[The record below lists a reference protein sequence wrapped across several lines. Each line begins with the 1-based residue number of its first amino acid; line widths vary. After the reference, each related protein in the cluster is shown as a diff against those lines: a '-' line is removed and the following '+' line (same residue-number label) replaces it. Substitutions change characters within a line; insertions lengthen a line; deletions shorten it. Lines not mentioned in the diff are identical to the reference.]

1 MAQAF
6 NLTAQLNLRG
16 PNNVGKIVSQIKKQL
31 GTINANVN
39 IAINPAAI
47 QTVTQLNSA
56 LTTLNTTLATTSA
69 NATTTAAAVNS
80 LMQAM
85 NAAANSN
92 INQSLNNASNAV
104 QQLGANANAAA
115 GGGAG
120 GGGGVTQLRTEMEE
134 FGRQSALAVRRFAAF
149 SLVTSTVF
157 ALTNAFNQAFKA
169 FIDFDKEFVKLQQ
182 VTGESAARLQNLAG
196 TITELSTSLGVSS
209 SQLAVVSSTL
219 AQAGLSAKD
228 TERALKAL
236 ALSSLAPSF
245 DDMNQTV
252 EGSIALMRQ
261 FGISA
266 DQLGAALGSVNAV
279 SAQFAVESSD
289 IIAAIQRTGGVFAS
303 ASKGVSEGT
312 QALNE
317 FIAVFTSVRA
327 TTRESAETIATG
339 LRTIFTRIQRG
350 STIEALKEFGV
361 TLTDAEGKFVG
372 AYKAVELLSRGL
384 NSIDPRDLKFSQ
396 IIEELGG
403 FRQIGKVIPLIQ
415 QFGTAQQALAIAQGG
430 QTSLTEDAIV
440 AQLSL
445 ANQFAKVRE
454 EFVAMVREIGGTD
467 TFQTLAKGALQ
478 LASAL
483 IQIADSV
490 KGVLPVLAVITA
502 VRGAG
507 ALRQF
512 GRGFVGGMRG
522 GQQNAAA
529 GGMIRKYAIG
539 GQVPVALMPGET
551 VVYPDMVNRIGVPK
565 LRQLNHADK
574 KMARG
579 GGVGLVPGK
588 GRTDSFKTTLPV
600 GSFVI
605 RTDATKALGGPVG
618 VMKEARYQGGG
629 YVQRFRKGTQNK
641 LQKRTQR
648 THFGPKTP
656 LSPEEAKL
664 AESMGTGSLRV
675 VAGKTERQI
684 NFQPNIDSLINQRL
698 RRGTQKTGVPKT
710 DLLKD
715 ISQRSAI
722 ELFEAKGIPATIFKQ
737 LVASKKLDGL
747 KDALLKGVKSKKVPA
762 LLKSDSELDFILKDF
777 IKPYLGKVKTSAG
790 SLWDELVQYQAL
802 TNPREVGGR
811 TTLPTVKKSLSKT
824 LGETLAFGGL
834 IQKFGKGSFKPLESM
849 GKSDLL
855 KEALDS
861 GLLERVPTGFR
872 ESIDKR
878 SKSFDQVIYDKLLK
892 DLGEKRGSAEV
903 SATRTSKRAKK
914 RNIAVVGLGGEKS
927 STELTTPGIEA
938 NLKKGTRAF
947 PGVPATLQTGSLP
960 PDVAKKVQAIIR
972 NQSERIASVVGK
984 LIAGKAGSTPVTDK
998 KQIRAIVG
1006 KQLDNLSGL
1015 LFESGLAVAGAP
1027 YDPASKAIDFSK
1039 GLGDK
1044 LGTMFGVDPKA
1055 LTDATNQAT
1064 KEVAKTKVA
1073 KGQFDRG
1080 RKAALVSKRQQKRNF
1095 GGFIQR
1101 FAKGSSTPVRNLG
1114 YIDGDVL
1121 NDPANAE
1128 IVRKEMERLGITDIH
1143 KYKSHLSTM
1152 SAARRKSGDL
1162 SRLSTIYG
1170 VAGSGKSTFVQGGA
1184 RAAEADNA
1192 KLRKTNRYPILTEE
1206 DVLRSSQIIDST
1218 SVAGPNQ
1225 KEVLSQSDRIVNLSS
1240 RTKESQEVLKGNRKS
1255 RDLTGKGLFG
1265 RKPGATKDAS
1275 LDSGPGEAYIAASEV
1290 SGVNPKKVATYAIGP
1305 NFSKKRTSQPKVRSP
1320 EKTGLFY
1327 GNFGPTTSGHLS
1339 VVEEAKKRGIKPED
1353 FVALVSGDTPIDYA
1367 SADEH
1372 SKRTAIF
1379 PQTSKTGPSRL
1390 GMARATFGA
1399 VGANV
1404 AAMPKGSGP
1413 GSIPSAFKVGDDSYI
1428 VPRGQKDIAF
1438 AGDEKGEGS
1447 LNQYTKSGYSVESL
1461 PRTGGISGTDA
1472 RNAIMNNDMVAM
1484 KKLLSPEGMS
1494 YVQQHL
1500 ETIQKRPGI
1509 LDSILQRFQENSQ
1522 SGKGSAGR
1530 LSSVKEQLS
1539 KLPARKSKTTPPEVV
1554 EQMESLRKE
1563 RDKLT
1568 SKVGR
1573 RPARMLSRLES
1584 RRPKAVGGIIQRFG
1598 RGGLSN
1604 RLGVFDFDM
1613 TTGEGAQQET
1623 PSLSGFKNPDLAVP
1637 DILGAKPTGVIK
1649 LMKQYGASRLLT
1661 ARSGGPKGE
1670 MTTALGSFFKKN
1682 GVYLPSNR
1690 IETLGD
1696 QVNNLSTAEKKAR
1709 SLYDLVKKY
1718 GGVDFFDDHPDNI
1731 NAAKMVRGVDA
1742 RRVKLRKAAGGEI
1755 PIIAQEGE
1763 YVVNRKSAQSFGYDN
1778 LAKINKYHSGGR
1790 VGRVQKFASGGQ
1802 PKLDTLGATATGLS
1816 PRAFQIFEKTLF
1828 KVSDLFNGMGAR
1840 TLKTTQAMDMIAAVS
1855 PQLAADIQ
1863 YNGMV
1868 HKRTATAQESVAV
1881 RYATL
1886 MQQLQ
1891 KTNLTQQQLD
1901 KITAAYSNT
1910 IQADTNAK
1918 NLSIMQTKSLG
1929 SKIASAWN
1937 KASGIVSQ
1945 AASSFAAT
1953 LGKKTSTA
1961 TPSPAT
1967 NPQPSGISP
1976 AQQVA
1981 QFQSQGI
1988 QGAALKQA
1996 MQNAGYGKGG
2006 VNNPIAQQAISQVQ
2020 GMSAQAQQ
2028 AQTQRPSMMGRIG
2041 QGVRGIMGGQ
2051 ASMSMGFALPMLAS
2065 SLTSEEPVS
2074 AEQAKSNATL
2084 GGVATG
2090 AGIGAS
2096 LGGLPGAL
2104 IGAVGG
2110 LITGIDAGA
2119 KAARQFAINIARNKI
2134 EDSGEKLAKTF
2145 EEINKQSSATPAQLA
2160 SLNTALKA
2168 SINAAL
2174 ESGTQALPK
2183 ASLSQLLTEVG
2194 VAALGGGQTSTKE
2207 NVDTRAAIFEQK
2219 GFMGLIKAMRGGQDV
2234 ENSMYRD
2241 IAPTLARETSKGYA
2255 VAASQAKS
2263 VFEQQFKQ
2271 GQSIEDL
2278 MNGPEWNKQA
2288 EVLARSNAAIQEQIL
2303 LIQNLSG
2310 VSETEK
2316 KARIDS
2322 IIATEAEGQARK
2334 QFSEVKIAEDLKK
2347 LQKDINNL
2355 SFSFNRML
2363 GNMDAAVQSSVAN
2376 LAKLDESLSL
2386 SSASLSGGAKVGG
2399 SSSGVQNT
2407 LDVLKN
2413 PQGYSESQKNTAFS
2427 RAASPFGSQAG
2438 NIEKVLKA
2446 GSGLESTILGTINK
2460 TLSGTPKGETQE
2472 AVTAKIESAIRGQ
2485 LKDLQL
2491 PPSLADKLSKQIGQS
2506 VGKLRQ
2512 DGEDT
2517 VDYSQLIES
2526 VPELSK
2532 TIDLFKNTADQ
2543 ASKAM
2548 EFNKQ
2553 AFDRLSEATNQQ
2565 IDLTVESNA
2574 RTRNAQNI
2582 LAKGS
2587 MDLNKALGMNVSLGA
2602 RRSAIESPIRSMTG
2616 GTTDPSAIGM
2626 NYNRLEAQRQQ
2637 LQTGRNQAAASGDVG
2652 AVRAFDNQLAQT
2664 NTSLRENIDALKGM
2678 ADSSELASAALDEI
2692 DKAQKRQ
2699 QAGVGFM
2706 EKLVT
2711 STPKELANMNQAFAR
2726 LDANMKGIAVGGTN
2740 PEQRKQ
2746 SLEMFQMIAPFLGD
2760 QEKGLQANVLQS
2772 MLQESGVG
2780 ISPMLQQ
2787 VLDGMRNPTA
2797 DPQQALAIQTY
2808 QEATQKQAEANLQ
2821 LATMNTNLANDI
2833 STKTGNAVAAAIQS
2847 NNIKFE
2853 QKQLDD
2859 LISRI
2864 NIVPTD
2870 VVPAVG
2876 KADGGLIYKA
2886 VGGSIFKPKGT
2897 DTVPAML
2904 TPGEFVVNRSATQAN
2919 LPLLKSINNGYSK
2932 GGKVKYLA
2940 GGGYV
2945 SSNILKKDVDVLN
2958 PSLNTDQDISND
2970 NLPIYNPELFPTT
2983 DAKKFSKLSGFI
2995 SSTTRSWS
3003 YAGIVNG
3010 LSTYLNE
3017 LKKSGGSSD
3026 YWGGQEIRSAADVND
3041 YNTKIIANGGPDMS
3055 KFPIDFM
3062 TGSTE
3067 EFGYAPSFQ
3076 LETKRSGFGN
3086 RWMLPSI
3093 SSLKDSGNATAAG
3106 KLEKS
3111 IKAQT
3116 LVSNIPFDAEIL
3128 NKIISNSIST
3138 IIGSAK
3144 LRKGKSAADITK
3156 YSEKK
3161 LLDINESSDYGYV
3174 GNQLDI
3180 LDAAR
3185 SASSIAKVFE
3195 PIDIIKNKLQDKP
3208 SSLGSAVLGISD
3220 VAKLYQMS
3228 AGGGFRFDP
3237 NAIDPDK
3244 YMGGVFVSPNK
3255 KESTVIGSN
3264 FKGNVLAGAAGAG
3277 SGGGSNGV
3285 GFSENSMAV
3294 GLPTEA
3300 TIGSKLLNTQ
3310 MLDVLKTKAT
3320 EYETAVNTAYSELDT
3335 YIKNP
3340 DNFNSTST
3348 QTQKASNIS
3357 GLLRRIYDSNWPGLY
3372 IKLPTDNLNDEWK
3385 SKGTNGLAIFKPDLA
3400 SIWEAKIALALTTP
3414 NKDLYKKAKG
3424 YKLNGEPSLVKI
3436 GNQSQETIEAAGE
3449 EYLDG
3454 VKSFPWIGDIKLA
3467 EEFSNNILRL
3477 EQEASQKSFVSA
3489 FKVDE
3494 QPIPEKVTLDKITLD
3509 KLGPGFSK
3517 DTKAEFGF
3525 QYRNIEVPKLSRNTG
3540 YAPPQNGEILKGII
3554 VSAGGA
3560 LDTSVLN
3567 PFLGEDITA
3576 GKGNIFANSL
3586 DEIKQKLIDTYTKY
3600 FEGDQA
3606 AFTSFSL
3613 ATLATPQ
3620 TWMTDL
3626 EKLNAYTTEDGLI
3639 TNPWFPKISADAYK
3653 NQLLTSPG
3661 SGGQATTIPGATI
3674 SIGDKLKTA
3683 QQLINQIIGPKIGV
3697 IRAFGY
3703 GLSPL
3708 SVPAQIGQYAEGLI
3722 SLSKSFGSKI
3732 VGQNGSVNPN
3742 LADVWGRIT
3751 AVGETF
3757 KFLAK
3762 DDLLGLSNKI
3772 GLGQSAMGVPDTGA
3786 ISSQVAQYAQF
3797 LATQGTFLAGVS
3809 GQAQQTLEKQV
3820 TGDQQIASTSL
3831 SGGKSQ
3837 SISDIFKGASDTT
3850 VAKDG
3855 KIQSK
3860 EATPPKTLLD
3870 LGKKVFNPYN
3880 SFANPNDRASL
3891 IDYLMSQIKDQVNP
3905 YFKSGVTILRNYLLG
3920 MDTLISGAT
3929 VNEQDLD
3936 VNYKGANSA
3945 LLALTNGEFG
3955 ALPNVQKIKELA
3967 AFRAAQQQAK
3977 KDKAKQEAQ
3986 NPGQVAAMA
3995 TGGVV
4000 YASNGTL
4007 VNYQPRGTDTVPAML
4022 TPGEFV
4028 VNRSATQKNLP
4039 LLHAINSG
4047 GTQGLNRG
4055 GIVNYLQSGGIILPQ
4070 YHADG
4075 AVASS
4080 TNSVVGGGSIK
4091 VDGSSAARG
4100 LESALTVGTNA
4111 LKQVLQGFG
4120 ISPESIT
4127 AINSFVTGL
4136 QKVSEVLANINITPE
4151 VKFTGSVDVNVRGA
4165 EGLTGPMRDLV
4176 NGAINNAMTRL
4187 QSANSGAKLEVPQGD
4202 FTSGK

>member
-39 IAINPAAI
+39 VTINPATI

-115 GGGAG
+115 GGGAGGG

-384 NSIDPRDLKFSQ
+384 NGIDPRDLKFSQ

-415 QFGTAQQALAIAQGG
+415 QFGTAQQALAVAQGG

-522 GQQNAAA
+522 GQQNAAT
-529 GGMIRKYAIG
+529 GGMIRKYAVG

-565 LRQLNHADK
+565 LRELNLADK

-605 RTDATKALGGPVG
+605 RTDATRALGGPDG
-618 VMKEARYQGGG
+618 VMRASGYAMGGDVQNFKRGTSKPIQKKRTAEQRDEEGRTRQQFYADMVSKRKRPTVDEEGRTREEFYADMVRYAMGG
-629 YVQRFRKGTQNK
+629 YVQKLKIGGQAKRKKVDQLDPEEYKDQIAAAKSSFSILNQKAVGAAI
-641 LQKRTQR
+641 LQ
-648 THFGPKTP
+648 GPKRGDPPNSKISKSSIIASLGKGSPYQKILQSSLAKGSIAVQRESLDPKAYKLFDNAIEEGLVSGLNTATSK
-656 LSPEEAKL
+656 LSTAYPELPVPAIN
-664 AESMGTGSLRV
+664 AE
-675 VAGKTERQI
+675 TERRKYLAGVNDAAKGNLFEEILTSMKNKGVYDSNPDPQRPFDFSPSATST
-684 NFQPNIDSLINQRL
+684 NFGLGKL
-698 RRGTQKTGVPKT
+698 FPKLST
-710 DLLKD
+710 LSYVDAKASSPSDANMTSKIARQALKD
-715 ISQRSAI
+715 I
-722 ELFEAKGIPATIFKQ
+722 G
-737 LVASKKLDGL
+737 
-747 KDALLKGVKSKKVPA
+747 
-762 LLKSDSELDFILKDF
+762 ILKDR
-777 IKPYLGKVKTSAG
+777 KQKSTAE
-790 SLWDELVQYQAL
+790 DL
-802 TNPREVGGR
+802 TNIEKQIRQSLSGINQNTGLTLSEIQARIPGAKERQVTAISKELGLDRTNVGG
-811 TTLPTVKKSLSKT
+811 KKNYIRRF
-824 LGETLAFGGL
+824 FGGP
-834 IQKFGKGSFKPLESM
+834 IQKFGIGGQTKPVSRTVGIIDSDSWKGDSPDIAAAMKELGITKPDEYKAYMSNLAAQKRQSNGVRKLRVATAVAAAGKTRIAFGGARGQEADNATLRKTTRTQIRVPSDFDRLGPKDEIVDTTSVVTPRNLGALRAADRIRVISTRSKESQDKVVENRNTRDIL
-849 GKSDLL
+849 GASGQVDPTGTNFGQYDREAKSVS
-855 KEALDS
+855 KAPKSSGPMEAL
-861 GLLERVPTGFR
+861 LAAT
-872 ESIDKR
+872 
-878 SKSFDQVIYDKLLK
+878 
-892 DLGEKRGSAEV
+892 EV
-903 SATRTSKRAKK
+903 S
-914 RNIAVVGLGGEKS
+914 
-927 STELTTPGIEA
+927 
-938 NLKKGTRAF
+938 
-947 PGVPATLQTGSLP
+947 
-960 PDVAKKVQAIIR
+960 
-972 NQSERIASVVGK
+972 
-984 LIAGKAGSTPVTDK
+984 
-998 KQIRAIVG
+998 
-1006 KQLDNLSGL
+1006 
-1015 LFESGLAVAGAP
+1015 
-1027 YDPASKAIDFSK
+1027 
-1039 GLGDK
+1039 
-1044 LGTMFGVDPKA
+1044 GVDPKKIIT
-1055 LTDATNQAT
+1055 TDLA
-1064 KEVAKTKVA
+1064 
-1073 KGQFDRG
+1073 
-1080 RKAALVSKRQQKRNF
+1080 
-1095 GGFIQR
+1095 
-1101 FAKGSSTPVRNLG
+1101 
-1114 YIDGDVL
+1114 
-1121 NDPANAE
+1121 
-1128 IVRKEMERLGITDIH
+1128 
-1143 KYKSHLSTM
+1143 
-1152 SAARRKSGDL
+1152 
-1162 SRLSTIYG
+1162 
-1170 VAGSGKSTFVQGGA
+1170 
-1184 RAAEADNA
+1184 
-1192 KLRKTNRYPILTEE
+1192 
-1206 DVLRSSQIIDST
+1206 
-1218 SVAGPNQ
+1218 
-1225 KEVLSQSDRIVNLSS
+1225 
-1240 RTKESQEVLKGNRKS
+1240 
-1255 RDLTGKGLFG
+1255 TGK
-1265 RKPGATKDAS
+1265 RISP
-1275 LDSGPGEAYIAASEV
+1275 
-1290 SGVNPKKVATYAIGP
+1290 
-1305 NFSKKRTSQPKVRSP
+1305 PKVRTP
-1320 EKTGLFY
+1320 DKMGVIT
-1327 GNFGPTTSGHLS
+1327 GNFGPTTPAHL
-1339 VVEEAKKRGIKPED
+1339 EMAKIGAKTAGIKNENV
-1353 FVALVSGDTPIDYA
+1353 VAMVANDVPIDPFNRDPEA
-1367 SADEH
+1367 E
-1372 SKRTAIF
+1372 RTAYL
-1379 PQTSKTGPSRL
+1379 PQKSKTGPSRY
-1390 GMARATFGA
+1390 GMAQAVFGA
-1399 VGANV
+1399 QGFSVH
-1404 AAMPKGSGP
+1404 AMERGSSPKSMP
-1413 GSIPSAFKVGDDSYI
+1413 YAFQTGQDTDTYI
-1428 VPRGQKDIAF
+1428 VPSDKTQKFEI
-1438 AGDEKGEGS
+1438 GGS
-1447 LNQYTKSGYSVESL
+1447 DKPETSRYPGYDPIRVSRTSGPTE
-1461 PRTGGISGTDA
+1461 GISATLAREAINSGNMGEMQKFLTKEGIEYLSRTDA
-1472 RNAIMNNDMVAM
+1472 DGATYLS
-1484 KKLLSPEGMS
+1484 KL
-1494 YVQQHL
+1494 
-1500 ETIQKRPGI
+1500 QKRPQL
-1509 LDSILQRFQENSQ
+1509 LDSILARIQKNAQE
-1522 SGKGSAGR
+1522 GRGIPGR
-1530 LSSVKEQLS
+1530 LSKVQEELS
-1539 KLPARKSKTTPPEVV
+1539 KLPARKTKTTPPEVLA
-1554 EQMESLRKE
+1554 EMDRYRQE
-1563 RDKLT
+1563 REKLT
-1568 SKVGR
+1568 KKLGQ
-1573 RPARMLSRLES
+1573 RPARMLPRLES
-1584 RRPKAVGGIIQRFG
+1584 R
-1598 RGGLSN
+1598 
-1604 RLGVFDFDM
+1604 
-1613 TTGEGAQQET
+1613 
-1623 PSLSGFKNPDLAVP
+1623 
-1637 DILGAKPTGVIK
+1637 
-1649 LMKQYGASRLLT
+1649 
-1661 ARSGGPKGE
+1661 
-1670 MTTALGSFFKKN
+1670 
-1682 GVYLPSNR
+1682 
-1690 IETLGD
+1690 
-1696 QVNNLSTAEKKAR
+1696 
-1709 SLYDLVKKY
+1709 
-1718 GGVDFFDDHPDNI
+1718 
-1731 NAAKMVRGVDA
+1731 A
-1742 RRVKLRKAAGGEI
+1742 RRANGGEI

-1778 LAKINKYHSGGR
+1778 LAEINKYHSGGV
-1790 VGRVQKFASGGQ
+1790 VGKVQKFASGGQ

-1855 PQLAADIQ
+1855 PQLAADIK

-1868 HKRTATAQESVAV
+1868 HKRTATAQEAVAV

-1886 MQQLQ
+1886 IQNVQ
-1891 KTNLTQQQLD
+1891 KNNLTQKQLD
-1901 KITAAYSNT
+1901 KITAAYANT

-1918 NLSIMQTKSLG
+1918 NFSITQTKSLG

-1937 KASGIVSQ
+1937 KASGVVSQ

-1953 LGKKTSTA
+1953 LGKKSSVTTPTSLPVA
-1961 TPSPAT
+1961 TPQASSATTPAPT
-1967 NPQPSGISP
+1967 PLPANPWATVGGGMGVAASGGGNIVSQNQ
-1976 AQQVA
+1976 AQA
-1981 QFQSQGI
+1981 Q
-1988 QGAALKQA
+1988 A
-1996 MQNAGYGKGG
+1996 
-2006 VNNPIAQQAISQVQ
+2006 QAISQVQ
-2020 GMSAQAQQ
+2020 GM
-2028 AQTQRPSMMGRIG
+2028 AQTQPQRPSMMGRIG
-2041 QGVRGIMGGQ
+2041 QGVKGIMGGQ
-2051 ASMSMGFALPMLAS
+2051 GSMAMGFALPMLAS
-2065 SLTSEEPVS
+2065 SLTSGEPVS

-2096 LGGLPGAL
+2096 LAGLPGML

-2271 GQSIEDL
+2271 GKSVADIMSSDPAEWKKQS
-2278 MNGPEWNKQA
+2278 

-2322 IIATEAEGQARK
+2322 IIATEAEGQVRK

-2347 LQKDINNL
+2347 LQKEINNL

-2413 PQGYSESQKNTAFS
+2413 PAGYSESQKNTAFS

-2446 GSGLESTILGTINK
+2446 GSGLESTVLGTINK
-2460 TLSGTPKGETQE
+2460 TLSGSKGETQE
-2472 AVTAKIESAIRGQ
+2472 AITAKIESAIRGQ

-2532 TIDLFKNTADQ
+2532 TIDVFKNTADQ

-2587 MDLNKALGMNVSLGA
+2587 MDLNKALGMNVSLGT

-2699 QAGVGFM
+2699 QAGVGIM

-2746 SLEMFQMIAPFLGD
+2746 SLELFQMISPFLGD

-2821 LATMNTNLANDI
+2821 LATMNSNLANDI

-2859 LISRI
+2859 LISKI
-2864 NIVPTD
+2864 NIVPTE

-2940 GGGYV
+2940 SGGYV
-2945 SSNILKKDVDVLN
+2945 TSNILKKDSDIRN
-2958 PSLNTDQDISND
+2958 ESLNTDKDVSND
-2970 NLPIYNPELFPTT
+2970 DLPVYNPELFPTT
-2983 DAKKFSKLSGFI
+2983 DSKKFSKLSGFI
-2995 SSTTRSWS
+2995 SSTTRSWN

-3010 LSTYLNE
+3010 LSSYFDE
-3017 LKKSGGSSD
+3017 LKKSGGSSN
-3026 YWGGQEIRSAADVND
+3026 YWAGQDIRSAADVND
-3041 YNTKIIANGGPDMS
+3041 YNNKIIANRGPDMS
-3055 KFPIDFM
+3055 KFPINFM
-3062 TGSTE
+3062 VGSTE
-3067 EFGYAPSFQ
+3067 EFGYAPEFK

-3093 SSLKDSGNATAAG
+3093 SSLKDSGSAKAAG

-3111 IKAQT
+3111 ITAQT
-3116 LVSNIPFDAEIL
+3116 LVPSIPFDSEIL
-3128 NKIISNSIST
+3128 NKIISNSVPT
-3138 IIGSAK
+3138 IIGSSK
-3144 LRKGKSAADITK
+3144 LRKGKSGADITK

-3161 LLDINESSDYGYV
+3161 LLDINDSSEYGYV
-3174 GNQLDI
+3174 GNQLEI
-3180 LDAAR
+3180 LDMAR
-3185 SASSIAKVFE
+3185 SASSIATALA
-3195 PIDIIKNKLQDKP
+3195 PIDAIKNKLQDKP
-3208 SSLGSAVLGISD
+3208 APLGSAVLTGLSD
-3220 VAKLYQMS
+3220 VAKLYQQS
-3228 AGGGFRFDP
+3228 AGGGFIYDP
-3237 NAIDPDK
+3237 NAVDPGK
-3244 YMGGVFVSPNK
+3244 YMGGVFVSPK
-3255 KESTVIGSN
+3255 DKASTVIGSN

-3285 GFSENSMAV
+3285 GFSENTMAV
-3294 GLPTEA
+3294 GPPTEA

-3310 MLDVLKTKAT
+3310 MLDILKTKAT
-3320 EYETAVNTAYSELDT
+3320 EYQTAVNTAYSELDA

-3340 DNFNSTST
+3340 DNFNSTSR
-3348 QTQKASNIS
+3348 QTQKVSNIS
-3357 GLLRRIYDSNWPGLY
+3357 GLLSRIYDGNWPGLY
-3372 IKLPTDNLNDEWK
+3372 IKLPTDDLNDAWK
-3385 SKGTNGLAIFKPDLA
+3385 AKGTNGLAIFKPDLA
-3400 SIWEAKIALALTTP
+3400 SIWEAKIALALSSP

-3424 YKLNGEPSLVKI
+3424 YKLNGESSLVQMGK
-3436 GNQSQETIEAAGE
+3436 QSKEMIDAAGE
-3449 EYLDG
+3449 EPLED
-3454 VKSFPWIGDIKLA
+3454 KSFPWIGDIKLA

-3489 FKVDE
+3489 FKVDD
-3494 QPIPEKVTLDKITLD
+3494 QPTPEKVTLDKITLD

-3661 SGGQATTIPGATI
+3661 SGGQAATIPGATI

-3703 GLSPL
+3703 GLAPL
-3708 SVPAQIGQYAEGLI
+3708 SVPAQIGQYAEGLM

-3762 DDLLGLSNKI
+3762 DDLVGLSNKI
-3772 GLGQSAMGVPDTGA
+3772 GLAQSAMKVSDGGA
-3786 ISSQVAQYAQF
+3786 IAGQVLQYADF
-3797 LATQGTFLAGVS
+3797 LKTQGTFLAGVS
-3809 GQAQQTLEKQV
+3809 GQAQQTLGKQV

-3837 SISDIFKGASDTT
+3837 SISDIFKGASDAT

-3905 YFKSGVTILRNYLLG
+3905 YFKSGVTTLRNYLLG

-3977 KDKAKQEAQ
+3977 KDKAEQQAQ

-4028 VNRSATQKNLP
+4028 VNRSATQRNLP

-4070 YHADG
+4070 YHAKDPVVG
-4075 AVASS
+4075 P
-4080 TNSVVGGGSIK
+4080 TNNVVGGGSIK

-4120 ISPESIT
+4120 ISPASIT
-4127 AINSFVTGL
+4127 AINNFVTGL

-4151 VKFTGSVDVNVRGA
+4151 VKFTGTVDVNVRGT

-4176 NGAINNAMTRL
+4176 NSAIQNAMSGL
-4187 QSANSGAKLEVPQGD
+4187 QIANNGANLQVPGAKDYTGLA
-4202 FTSGK
+4202 